1 MDCFEDR
8 HYSGFLNFN
17 GKAIGYTIG
26 GNTYNLTIMDPKP
39 FKSTVYNAGAE
50 GVKKIV
56 RTAEG
61 WVKDIITEKIKVVVD
76 LSAIYK
82 AIKDYV
88 DQLFLTITIPD
99 AQIQSDWTQDDNGV
113 IDYIKN
119 KRDYAEFTFK
129 DLTPGTAQ
137 IYDLDIDAS
146 GDYTVDNIVL
156 EVDDGTLTGVAVK
169 INTTDVTSLSSVTVD
184 TTKDKTTATGAN
196 DVVSGDRVTLVTSTG
211 FTGAPTTLTGK
222 INFTWK

>member
-1 MDCFEDR
+1 ME
-8 HYSGFLNFN
+8 
-17 GKAIGYTIG
+17 
-26 GNTYNLTIMDPKP
+26 PKP
-39 FKSTVYNAGAE
+39 LKTTVYDVPVGI
-50 GVKKIV
+50 KRIV

-61 WVKDIITEKIKVVVD
+61 WVKDIITEKIKID
-76 LSAIYK
+76 LGDIFKQVKSYI
-82 AIKDYV
+82 
-88 DQLFLTITIPD
+88 DQLFSEITIPD
-99 AQIQSDWTQDDNGV
+99 AQVQSDWIQDDNSV

-129 DLTPGTAQ
+129 DLTPGTSQ

-146 GDYTVDNIVL
+146 GDYTIDNVVL

-184 TTKDKTTATGAN
+184 TTKDKTTATGDN
-196 DVVSGDRVTLVTSTG
+196 NVVSGDRVTIVTSTG